1 MINDSSCLFA
11 QTELDQNVDA
21 PRMQPN
27 DSFVQVSARYV
38 LYVLREQRSKKH
50 MLRQL

>member
-1 MINDSSCLFA
+1 MINDPRCLFA
-11 QTELDQNVDA
+11 QTELDLDVDA

-27 DSFVQVSARYV
+27 DSFVKVSAKYV

-50 MLRQL
+50 TLRVL